1 VSSEANDVVT
11 VIDIATNTVTASIPM
26 LDPYKLEFSP
36 DGTAVYG
43 GGGAT
48 VLKVI
53 ATGLRPYQV

>member
-1 VSSEANDVVT
+1 MVT

-36 DGTAVYG
+36 DGTVVYV

-53 ATGLRPYQV
+53 ATGLPPYQV